1 MYVHKISVY
10 AQREKEIVEQ
20 LKKQTVGGHF

>member
-1 MYVHKISVY
+1 MYVHTISIY

-20 LKKQTVGGHF
+20 VKKQTVGGNF